1 MSLLKY
7 LKKDCSL
14 LPNPNGPLSEHLS
27 LRGIEECNSRVSE
40 IMEKQTNTSSN
51 KSLMRT
57 PTRGKYAIYSPN
69 DCAKIWK
76 YAAENGPTSAIRKF
90 TTEFSG
96 LKETTVSL
104 FQDSYK
110 KEIKTRKRKLDFDTA
125 ENINIVELESK
136 KRGRKTL
143 LGDELD
149 SKVKLYL
156 QTEK

>member
-1 MSLLKY
+1 MSLLKC
-7 LKKDCSL
+7 LKKKDGSL

-27 LRGIEECNSRVSE
+27 PLGIDECNSRVSE
-40 IMEKQTNTSSN
+40 IMEKQTNASSN
-51 KSLMRT
+51 KSPMRT

-69 DCAKIWK
+69 DHAKIEK
-76 YAAENGPTSAIRKF
+76 YAAENGPASAIRKF

-96 LKETTVSL
+96 LKESTVSL
-104 FQDSYK
+104 FRDSYK
-110 KEIKTRKRKLDFDTA
+110 KEIKTRKRKLDTA
-125 ENINIVELESK
+125 ENVNIVELESK